1 MNNANGLEQTILS
14 VRDQTWKDFE
24 HIIIDGGSTDGS
36 LGIIEKYRDGITYS
50 VSEKDKG
57 IYDAQNKGI
66 LNANGEY
73 CLFLNSGDFLVNES
87 VFEKIFS
94 HNLDTDIIYGDML
107 IDYGNGKIEYGKS
120 PNRLTL
126 FFLAYRVLW
135 HCVTLIRRNLFSQ
148 YGLYDT
154 SYKIVAD
161 VDFFL
166 KVIGVG
172 NVSSTYVPM
181 AISQFNTSGFG
192 SDPKNLPLLKKE
204 RRKSRAK
211 HLHFFI
217 RFCFDSFSIISSI
230 VRFLFRKFKNL
241 IRM

>member
-14 VRDQTWKDFE
+14 VRNQTWKDFE

-94 HNLDTDIIYGDML
+94 NNLDTDIIYGDML

-135 HCVTLIRRNLFSQ
+135 HCVTLR
-148 YGLYDT
+148 Y
-154 SYKIVAD
+154 
-161 VDFFL
+161 FL
-166 KVIGVG
+166 
-172 NVSSTYVPM
+172 
-181 AISQFNTSGFG
+181 
-192 SDPKNLPLLKKE
+192 
-204 RRKSRAK
+204 
-211 HLHFFI
+211 
-217 RFCFDSFSIISSI
+217 
-230 VRFLFRKFKNL
+230 
-241 IRM
+241 